1 LIGKFISKICPIFM
15 VPENNPVNE
24 EKYLGDE
31 KNNPSIYVGKNNKYI
46 YPLIK
51 FKDEQVIIEKLCL
64 IDFQDD
70 TIYKAIE
77 LQQVKQ
83 EGSTHYIVLMGT
95 KDNEADIF
103 YTKGL
108 RINKDSYMSL
118 LNKVNLIETDSIKV
132 HFDVTDKGLDVY
144 LSLKDREDRNVEFK
158 IKENK
163 NKLNHF
169 GLIAPVGNASE
180 NPDKFPVIYL
190 KKFNMVE
197 QKGTEIFVKVDGKD
211 LKPVKLFPLCN
222 FKRVYLARY
231 SYFNNMKELNNDYTG
246 VIEPVEVTHNLD
258 ELKIDNCHYLIKI
271 NNGHPEIKCV
281 KRIDSNSEMKITFS
295 PAIPDIISLKDHTEI
310 HGHFSISVDEVK
322 GIMGGVYSVKKNKDA
337 VMFKMNPQKGW
348 QPMPG
353 KLWMKTYL
361 WNCDIKI
368 VENSLQVKSK
378 WSRSEIISTYDKL
391 KAK

>member
-1 LIGKFISKICPIFM
+1 M
-15 VPENNPVNE
+15 VPEENPVNE
-24 EKYLGDE
+24 EKYLGDR
-31 KNNPSIYVGKNNKYI
+31 KNNPSIYMGKNNKYI

-51 FKDEQVIIEKLCL
+51 FKDEQVIIQKLCL
-64 IDFQDD
+64 IDFKGD

-83 EGSTHYIVLMGT
+83 ENCIHYIVLMGRQ
-95 KDNEADIF
+95 DNESDIY

-108 RINKDSYMSL
+108 RINGDRYMSL

-197 QKGTEIFVKVDGKD
+197 QKGTEIFVKIDGEN
-211 LKPVKLFPLCN
+211 LEPIKLFPLCN
-222 FKRVYLARY
+222 FKRVYFARY
-231 SYFNNMKELNNDYTG
+231 SFFNNIKELNNDYAG
-246 VIEPVEVTHNLD
+246 VIEPVEIAENVD
-258 ELKIDNCHYLIKI
+258 EIKIDNCNYLIEI

-310 HGHFSISVDEVK
+310 QGHFSISVDEVK
-322 GIMGGVYSVKKNKDA
+322 GIMGGVYSIKKNKDA
-337 VMFKMNPQKGW
+337 IIFKMNPQKGW

-368 VENSLQVKSK
+368 VENKLQVKSK
-378 WSRSEIISTYDKL
+378 WSRSEIILTYDKL